1 MRPMRIAL
9 LILLLSL
16 ADLSV
21 AREWGLRA
29 GGGDGFNVIETYTRW
44 DADFSEAARWDVT
57 VGHWSGSVNDAN
69 FIAIGP
75 VLEWAVPERAYRV
88 SLGVQPTLLSEY
100 EGNGRNLGGP
110 FQFKSH
116 LSVAWP
122 LFDHL
127 LIGLRIQHTSNAGIY
142 EVNEGVSMMSA
153 ELGYLF

>member
-1 MRPMRIAL
+1 MHPMRVL
-9 LILLLSL
+9 LLALLLSF

-57 VGHWSGSVNDAN
+57 VGHWSGSVDDAN

-75 VLEWAVPERAYRV
+75 VLEWAIPERGLRV

-100 EGNGRNLGGP
+100 EGNGRDLGGP

-116 LSVAWP
+116 LGLAWVQSGP
-122 LFDHL
+122 LI
-127 LIGLRIQHTSNAGIY
+127 IGLRIQHTSNAGIY